1 MMRRSLFKEG
11 IAARWLAAASLLI
24 SLGMVIGL
32 LAVVS
37 AVAGRAFWPKP
48 LVQFELADGEK
59 LLGEVWTREA
69 DPHNPGHERWR
80 LKTGNRDVTG
90 QDFVWV
96 AKATVVTRE
105 APRRAWLVERRE
117 YGNFYGFPGKLHS
130 PEGVIAAS
138 DDRFPEALASAVHRG
153 RELVAEERELL
164 DRLGALHAPV
174 VKYRARAEG
183 ARSETRRQ
191 RSLASLE
198 RARRHEEENAPPLLE
213 RLAEVRRLA
222 EDATLTMATVSGQEI
237 TVAAAEV
244 VRAVP
249 VNTLSFAK
257 RAGLYLSRWW
267 EFLSA
272 EPREANTEGGIFPA
286 LFGTALMVFL
296 MTFAVVPLGV
306 VTAVYLNEYARGGWF
321 TRAVRLA
328 LANLAGVPSIVFGAF
343 GLAFFVYAVG
353 GSIDQLFFADSL
365 PTPTFGTGGILWAS
379 LTLALLTVP
388 VVVVA
393 TEEGLQ
399 AVPDVTRD
407 GARALGATRW
417 QTLRHVVLPYAAPG
431 ILTGTILAVAR
442 AAGEVAPLMLTG
454 VVKLAPALPLDS
466 TPPYLH
472 LERKFMHLGFHIY
485 DVGFQSPN
493 VEAAKPMVYAT
504 TLVLLAL
511 VVVLNLLAIALRAR
525 LRRRLSRSPV

>member
-1 MMRRSLFKEG
+1 MRYSSLFKEG
-11 IAARWLAAASLLI
+11 IAARWLAAAALLLSL
-24 SLGMVIGL
+24 SMVLGL
-32 LAVVS
+32 LGVVS
-37 AVAGRAFWPKP
+37 AVAGRAFWPRP
-48 LVQFELADGEK
+48 LVEFVLADGQK
-59 LLGEVWTREA
+59 VLGEVWTREA

-80 LKTGNRDVTG
+80 IKTGNRDVTG
-90 QDFVWV
+90 QDFVWLSKV
-96 AKATVVTRE
+96 AVVARETPRE
-105 APRRAWLVERRE
+105 AWLLERNE
-117 YGNFYGFPGKLHS
+117 YGNFYGFPTELRGMQ
-130 PEGVIAAS
+130 GVIARS
-138 DDRFPEALASAVHRG
+138 DARFSEALKAAIRRG
-153 RELVAEERELL
+153 RQLVSEERRLL
-164 DRLGALHAPV
+164 NRLSALHAPV
-174 VKYRARAEG
+174 VKYGAQAEG
-183 ARSETRRQ
+183 AKSERR
-191 RSLASLE
+191 RRLALDSLE
-198 RARRHEEENAPPLLE
+198 RARRQEEEFASPLLE
-213 RLAEVRRLA
+213 RLAEIRRLA
-222 EDATLTMATVSGQEI
+222 EETTLTMRTVAGQEI
-237 TVAAAEV
+237 TVAVAGV

-249 VNTLSFAK
+249 VNTLTLGERVA
-257 RAGLYLSRWW
+257 LYLSRWW

-306 VTAVYLNEYARGGWF
+306 VTAVYLNEYAHGGVF

-353 GSIDQLFFADSL
+353 GGIDRLFFADTL

-399 AVPDVTRD
+399 AVPDATRD

-454 VVKLAPALPLDS
+454 VVKLAPSLPLDG
-466 TPPYLH
+466 TPPYMH

-511 VVVLNLLAIALRAR
+511 VVVLNLLAISLRAR
-525 LRRRLSRSPV
+525 LRRRLSRSAV

>member
-1 MMRRSLFKEG
+1 MMGRSWFKEG
-11 IAARWLAAASLLI
+11 IAARWLAAAALLI
-24 SLGMVIGL
+24 SLAMVAGL
-32 LAVVS
+32 LLVVTT
-37 AVAGRAFWPKP
+37 VAGQAFWPRP
-48 LVQFELADGEK
+48 LVQLELASGEK

-69 DPHNPGHERWR
+69 DPHNPGQERWR
-80 LKTGNRDVTG
+80 LKTGNRDLTG
-90 QDFVWV
+90 QDFIWV
-96 AKATVVTRE
+96 ARGAVVQSTI
-105 APRRAWLVERRE
+105 PSQAWVIERTE
-117 YGNFYGFPGKLHS
+117 YGNLYGFPKELHTS
-130 PEGVIAAS
+130 EGITLAS
-138 DDRFPEALASAVHRG
+138 DGRFQEVLARALRRG
-153 RELVAEERELL
+153 HQLLEEERALL
-164 DRLGALHAPV
+164 DQLAALHAPV
-174 VKYRARAEG
+174 AKFSARAEG
-183 ARSETRRQ
+183 AKKAARRAQ
-191 RSLASLE
+191 AVAALE
-198 RARRHEEENAPPLLE
+198 RARQHEAEHSPLLLE
-213 RLAEVRRLA
+213 RLADIRQRAQEGILKVGTA
-222 EDATLTMATVSGQEI
+222 SGQDVMVP
-237 TVAAAEV
+237 VARM

-249 VNTLSFAK
+249 VNDLG
-257 RAGLYLSRWW
+257 GLQRLKLYVSRWW
-267 EFLSA
+267 EFLAA

-306 VTAVYLNEYARGGWF
+306 VTAVYLNEYAGGGLF

-353 GSIDQLFFADSL
+353 GSIDRLFFADAL

-399 AVPDVTRD
+399 SVPDATRD

-417 QTLRHVVLPYAAPG
+417 QTLRHVVLPYATPG

-466 TPPYLH
+466 VPPYLH

-511 VVVLNLLAIALRAR
+511 VVALNLLAITLRAR
-525 LRRRLSRSPV
+525 LRRRLSRSAV